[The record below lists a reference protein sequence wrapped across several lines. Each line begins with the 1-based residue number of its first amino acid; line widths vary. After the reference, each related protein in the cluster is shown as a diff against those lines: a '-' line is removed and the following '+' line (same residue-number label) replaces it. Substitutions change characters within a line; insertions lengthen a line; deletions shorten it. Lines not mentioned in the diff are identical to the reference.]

1 MSEKEKAIKFI
12 KDALNEDIGKIDLT
26 TTFLIPSSARIK
38 ADVIANSSGIIAG
51 LPFIEILYS
60 LLDRALRI
68 KFNVNEGED
77 IEPGKAVCYIEGQA
91 TSILKGERVALNLL
105 SRVSGIATITK
116 KYVDKAKPYNVEIY
130 DTRKTTPNIR
140 YIEKYAVRA
149 GGGKNHRM
157 GLYDQILIKD
167 NHLAV
172 LKELRLKG
180 KSKDSSVIAD
190 SVRVTKKRAQ
200 KNIKVEVEVKNI
212 AEFEEAISTDVDII
226 MLDNMPP
233 DAIREA
239 VKIRSAGGAKGRRI
253 ILEASGN
260 ITLENVEEYAKT
272 GVDRI
277 SIGALTHSPEII
289 DFSLEVI

>member
-1 MSEKEKAIKFI
+1 MLQKEKAIRFI
-12 KDALNEDIGKIDLT
+12 KDALKEDIGRMDLT
-26 TTFLIPSSARIK
+26 TTFLIPSTARIK
-38 ADVIANSSGIIAG
+38 ADIIAKSSGVVAG
-51 LPFIEILYS
+51 LPFVEMAYGILDS
-60 LLDRALRI
+60 DLRL
-68 KFNVNEGED
+68 KFNLDEGGA
-77 IEPGKAVCYIEGQA
+77 IEPGKAVCYMDGQA
-91 TSILKGERVALNLL
+91 TSILKGERLALNLL
-105 SRVSGIATITK
+105 SWASGIATATK
-116 KYVDKAKPYNVEIY
+116 QFVDKAKAHNVEIY
-130 DTRKTTPNIR
+130 DTRKTTPNVR
-140 YIEKYAVRA
+140 YIEKYAVKV

-172 LKELRLKG
+172 LKELRAKQ
-180 KSKDSSVIAD
+180 KPKASSIITDSIRIV
-190 SVRVTKKRAQ
+190 KKRAQ
-200 KNIKVEVEVKNI
+200 KNIKAEVEIGNI

-233 DAIREA
+233 DAIKEA
-239 VKIRSAGGAKGRRI
+239 VKIKNASGTKARRI

-277 SIGALTHSPEII
+277 SIGAITHSPAAL